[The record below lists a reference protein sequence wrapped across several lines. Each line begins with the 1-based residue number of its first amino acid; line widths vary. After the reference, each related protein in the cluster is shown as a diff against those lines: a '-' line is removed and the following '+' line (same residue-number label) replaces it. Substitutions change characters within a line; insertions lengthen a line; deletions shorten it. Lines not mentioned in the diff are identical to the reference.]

1 MVERRTLGKTG
12 LLVPPVIFG
21 GNVFGWTV
29 DEKASFA
36 LLDACLDRGLDAVDT
51 ADSYSHWAEGNAG
64 GESET
69 IIGNWLAA
77 NPGKR
82 DKVLI
87 FTKVGSI
94 VGGAKRGL
102 SAKWIAQAVEDSLR
116 RLRTDRIDLYFA
128 HKPDP
133 ETPFAETLEAF
144 DRLKQ
149 AGKIRAVGASNL
161 DAEQL
166 AESLAVAKANRVQR
180 YDVLQPEYNLYD
192 RQAFEGRL
200 RELVVREDIGVI
212 TYFSL
217 ASGFLTGK
225 YRTHLDITASRRERF
240 LGKYMTPRGA
250 RILEA
255 VGEVSERTGAKP
267 AEVAIAWLIAQ
278 GGVTAPIAS
287 ATSLEQI
294 DSLANAA
301 SLKLSREDIV
311 TLDTASGEEGS

>member
-1 MVERRTLGKTG
+1 MDTRALGRTG
-12 LLVPPVIFG
+12 LRIPAVVFG

-29 DEKASFA
+29 DRQASFS
-36 LLDACLDRGLDAVDT
+36 LLDGCLERGLNAIDT
-51 ADSYSHWAEGNAG
+51 ADSYSHWAEGNSG

-69 IIGNWLAA
+69 IIGDWLAA

-87 FTKVGSI
+87 FTKVGST
-94 VGGAKRGL
+94 VGGVQRGL
-102 SAKWIAQAVEDSLR
+102 SAKWIAQGIEDSLR
-116 RLRTDRIDLYFA
+116 RLRTDYIDLYFA

-133 ETPFAETLEAF
+133 ATPFAETLEAF
-144 DRLKQ
+144 DKLLK

-161 DAEQL
+161 DAAQL
-166 AESLAVAKANRVQR
+166 AESLGVAKDASLHR

-192 RQAFEGRL
+192 RQGFEGPL
-200 RELVVREDIGVI
+200 RELVVREEIGVI

-217 ASGFLTGK
+217 ASGYLTGK
-225 YRTHLDITASRRERF
+225 YRTHLDIAASRRERF

-255 VGEVSERTGAKP
+255 VGEVAERTGAKP
-267 AEVAIAWLIAQ
+267 AEVAIAWLVAQ

-287 ATSLEQI
+287 ATSLEQL

-301 SLKLSREDIV
+301 TLRLSREDII
-311 TLDTASGEEGS
+311 TLDTASGEE

>member
-1 MVERRTLGKTG
+1 MVEKRPLGKTE
-12 LLVPPVIFG
+12 LSIPPVVFG
-21 GNVFGWTV
+21 GNVFGWTL

-36 LLDACLDRGLDAVDT
+36 LLDGCFARGLTAIDT
-51 ADSYSHWAEGNAG
+51 ADSYSHWAEGNSG

-77 NPGKR
+77 NPDKR
-82 DKVLI
+82 DNMLI
-87 FTKVGSI
+87 FTKVGST
-94 VGGAKRGL
+94 VGGVKRGL
-102 SAKWIAQAVEDSLR
+102 SAKWIAQGVEDSLR
-116 RLRTDRIDLYFA
+116 RLKTDRIDLYFA

-133 ETPFAETLEAF
+133 DTPFAETLEAF
-144 DRLKQ
+144 DKLKK

-161 DAEQL
+161 DAAQL
-166 AESLAVAKANRVQR
+166 GESLDVAKRHQLQR

-192 RQAFEGRL
+192 RQGFEGPL

-225 YRTHLDITASRRERF
+225 YRTHLDITNSRRAPF

-255 VGEVSERTGAKP
+255 VGEVAERTGAAP

-287 ATSLEQI
+287 ATSLDQL

-301 SLKLSREDIV
+301 TLKLSREDIV
-311 TLDTASGEEGS
+311 TLDTASGEE

>member
-1 MVERRTLGKTG
+1 MEKRALGKTG
-12 LLVPPVIFG
+12 LYIPPVVFG

-29 DEKASFA
+29 DEPASFA
-36 LLDACLDRGLDAVDT
+36 LLDACLERGLTAIDT

-82 DKVLI
+82 DQVQI
-87 FTKVGSI
+87 FTKVGSV
-94 VGGAKRGL
+94 VGGKTRGL
-102 SAKWIAQAVEDSLR
+102 SAKWIAEGVEDSLR
-116 RLRTDRIDLYFA
+116 RLKTDYLDLYFA

-133 ETPFAETLEAF
+133 ETPFVETLEAF
-144 DRLKQ
+144 DKLKT

-166 AESLAVAKANRVQR
+166 AESLDVARANRVQR

-192 RQAFEGRL
+192 RKGFEGPL
-200 RELVVREDIGVI
+200 RELVVREEIGVI

-225 YRTHLDITASRRERF
+225 YRTHLDIAASRRERF

-255 VGEVSERTGAKP
+255 VGAVAERTGAAP

-287 ATSLEQI
+287 ATSLEQL

-301 SLKLSREDIV
+301 TLRLSREDIV
-311 TLDTASGEEGS
+311 ALDTASGEE